1 MRVAHACFSGCA
13 LIRRSGGQPLHVT
26 TCITAAAFASSPII
40 SSVRSRCWDWC
51 ASLDIDRQWLLR
63 RHCIHVRMWR
73 RFAMFYHRI
82 CDYGVE
88 QHLAA
93 WVETDFFVPR
103 NFIRRKKSMR
113 ISTKVST
120 EVSVKLSR
128 QRFFTYQITAVDS
141 FRRGVYTYVSMYIVT
156 CLPTSSSKVSSMFD
170 SYRNTC
176 SLFGKTETAWPTL
189 LCQLRLQE

>member
-1 MRVAHACFSGCA
+1 MYNSSS
-13 LIRRSGGQPLHVT
+13 IR
-26 TCITAAAFASSPII
+26 IFA
-40 SSVRSRCWDWC
+40 DHFE
-51 ASLDIDRQWLLR
+51 RQKPLLR
-63 RHCIHVRMWR
+63 LMCVTGHWSTVTLAPTLYTRKNVTSFCYVLPP
-73 RFAMFYHRI
+73 
-82 CDYGVE
+82 
-88 QHLAA
+88 HLWLWSRTAFSRLSR
-93 WVETDFFVPR
+93 DGFFVPR